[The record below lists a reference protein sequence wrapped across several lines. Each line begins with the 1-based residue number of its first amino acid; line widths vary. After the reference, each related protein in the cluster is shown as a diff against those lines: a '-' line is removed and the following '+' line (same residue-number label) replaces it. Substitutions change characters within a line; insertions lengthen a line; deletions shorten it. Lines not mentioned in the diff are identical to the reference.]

1 MAEAYA
7 RPMSRDAAGQA
18 QMGPAGP
25 NIIAWRW
32 LTLILVDGDL
42 RQAWPLTAPDLRST
56 LARAWV
62 DANRDHPALAGRG
75 SDELTQALAVVIP
88 TDPLWPAFDE
98 TQLHEFQEVWSSV
111 DMSTYG
117 TASDPRPAGPNEEGV
132 AFVDTTAPGLVE
144 RPDGTLEVA
153 GECGEPVPIP
163 GKTLLMRYYELP
175 PDAGVAVKIDDVEN
189 GWRVTGLQYNE
200 TADR

>member
-1 MAEAYA
+1 
-7 RPMSRDAAGQA
+7 
-18 QMGPAGP
+18 MGPAGP
-25 NIIAWRW
+25 NTIAWRW
-32 LTLILVDGDL
+32 LTLILEAGDL

-62 DANRDHPALAGRG
+62 EANQDHPGLVGRG
-75 SDELTQALAVVIP
+75 SDELTQALAAVIP

-98 TQLHEFQEVWSSV
+98 TQLREFQEVWSWV

-117 TASDPRPAGPNEEGV
+117 AASDPRPAGPNEEGV

-153 GECGEPVPIP
+153 GECDEPVPLP
-163 GKTLLMRYYELP
+163 GKTLLMRYYEEP
-175 PDAGVAVKIDDVEN
+175 PDAGVAVKIGDVEN
-189 GWRVTGLQYNE
+189 GWRVAALRYNE
-200 TADR
+200 TADG